1 MSVPKKQMTDYCQVI
16 ESTPL
21 DNAREVVAE
30 VCRKMSRYL
39 GPHFV
44 PLYFT
49 SPMIAHRMAR
59 RDYSDILTW
68 GAMSLYRGRF
78 QLFTT
83 SAVITLLASP
93 FVIDFFNP
101 TMIEYDKDESGFE
114 GHTSF
119 EFSFHTQKETL
130 IFAKITYKK
139 ELGKSFLI
147 FKLTKEFED
156 SSEFSFSHDF
166 SHTETHANLLH
177 SIHDTILEIWR
188 SE

>member
-1 MSVPKKQMTDYCQVI
+1 VI
-16 ESTPL
+16 ESTSL
-21 DNAREVVAE
+21 EDNAREVVTE

-59 RDYSDILTW
+59 RDYSDVLIW
-68 GAMSLYRGRF
+68 CAMSLYRGRF

-93 FVIDFFNP
+93 FVIHFFDP
-101 TMIEYDKDESGFE
+101 TMIERDKDESGFE

-119 EFSFHTQKETL
+119 EFSFRSQKQTL
-130 IFAKITYKK
+130 ILATITYKK

-166 SHTETHANLLH
+166 SHTETHVSLLN
-177 SIHDTILEIWR
+177 SIHDTVLEIWR
-188 SE
+188 TE